1 MKKSKVKKI
10 IFNFLFTICL
20 IICLYCFLTI
30 IRWEKD
36 NRKSKVMID
45 TLKEDVDI
53 IESKNFENSIIVNP
67 DSNKNSSYWYYINMN
82 LMNVDLS
89 SLVNDDLV
97 GWIQVPGTNIDYP
110 FVQTND
116 NEYYLDHSFD
126 KTYNKA
132 GWIFLDYRNNSDFSS
147 QNNIIYGHARIDKT
161 MFGSLKNTLNK
172 SWFNNMDNRIVKIS
186 TKYENSLWQIFSI
199 YHIKTDSYYISTHF
213 DDENIFQ
220 EYIDTS
226 LNNSIYDFNVNV
238 NTNDILLTLSTCY
251 NDNEKLILQAK
262 LIKKEIKNS

>member
-1 MKKSKVKKI
+1 MKKSNVKKI
-10 IFNFLFTICL
+10 FFNFLFTICL

-36 NRKSKVMID
+36 NRKSKVLID
-45 TLKEDVDI
+45 ELKEDVNI
-53 IESKNFENSIIVNP
+53 IDSNNSENIIFINP

-82 LMNVDLS
+82 LINVDLS
-89 SLVNDDLV
+89 SLENNNLV

-110 FVQTND
+110 FVQTKD

-132 GWIFLDYRNNSDFSS
+132 GWIFLDYRNKADFSS

-161 MFGSLKNTLNK
+161 MFGSLKNTLNA
-172 SWFNNMDNRIVKIS
+172 SWFNNIDNRVVKIS
-186 TKYENSLWQIFSI
+186 TEYENSLWQIFSI
-199 YHIKTDSYYISTHF
+199 YHIKTDSYYISTNF
-213 DDENIFQ
+213 DNESIFQ

-226 LNNSIYDFNVNV
+226 LNNSLYDFNVNV
-238 NTNDILLTLSTCY
+238 YTNDVLLTLSTCY
-251 NDNEKLILQAK
+251 GDNEKLILQAK
-262 LIKKEIKNS
+262 LIKKEIKNF